1 MLEKACQKVNTAD
14 VTYPVSCMSNRSSA
28 PACWNGMKW
37 VRFKRFQGTK
47 NQKFP
52 ESQPHNI
59 LILTINAIAKHKN
72 YKIIQPQESMYSHL
86 V

>member
-1 MLEKACQKVNTAD
+1 ML
-14 VTYPVSCMSNRSSA
+14 
-28 PACWNGMKW
+28 KW
-37 VRFKRFQGTK
+37 HEISKIQAISRYE

>member
-1 MLEKACQKVNTAD
+1 ML
-14 VTYPVSCMSNRSSA
+14 
-28 PACWNGMKW
+28 KW
-37 VRFKRFQGTK
+37 HEISKIQAISRYE

-52 ESQPHNI
+52 ESHPHNI